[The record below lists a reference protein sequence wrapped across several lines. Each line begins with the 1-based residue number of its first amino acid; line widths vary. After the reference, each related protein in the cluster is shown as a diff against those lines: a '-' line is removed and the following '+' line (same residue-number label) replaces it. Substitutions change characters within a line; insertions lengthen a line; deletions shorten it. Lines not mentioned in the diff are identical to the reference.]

1 MMTAAIATTMAT
13 MTEELEAILAAASAA
28 RVEFGSIDPESR
40 AELMRACG
48 HALLSEIESL
58 IELAGEE
65 TNLSASRLRGE
76 VARTAYQFELYGDAI
91 RKPRGVV
98 IDPADPDA
106 IPVPRPDL
114 RRTTRPIGVVLVFAA
129 SNFPFAF
136 SVAGTDTAAAFAA
149 GCPVIVKAHSGHPR
163 TSQAVADIIRRTLD
177 SHECPE
183 GAFAVIFGT
192 ERGVSALKDP
202 RVSAASFT
210 GSVAGGR
217 RLFDIAQSRPV
228 PIPFYGELGSI
239 NPVVVAPAIAMEDG
253 DSVADAFFAS
263 FTLGSGQF
271 CTKPGLVFWPDNV
284 DIPVQLQ
291 ASVDNAAPAP
301 LLNARIAS
309 GYAQSVSKVG
319 SAPGVRVLARAEGI
333 GETPEVVLFETDAA
347 TLAENP
353 DRLLVECFG
362 PAALV
367 VRYSDEADVLA
378 ALRHLQGAL
387 TGTIHAVEADDAF
400 VAAVLPTLEERVG
413 RVVWRDWPTG
423 VAVAGAQHHGGPYP
437 ATTNSLHTSVG
448 TASIDRFRR
457 PIAYQNVPD
466 RFLPTELRSG

>member
-1 MMTAAIATTMAT
+1 MTASAIAATTDD
-13 MTEELEAILAAASAA
+13 ELEAILAAAVAA
-28 RVEFGSIDPESR
+28 RAGFGAIDPETR
-40 AELMRACG
+40 AEIMHACG
-48 HALLSEIESL
+48 QALLSEMESL
-58 IELAGEE
+58 VELASEE
-65 TNLSASRLRGE
+65 TNLSEARLRGE

-91 RKPRGVV
+91 RHPRGVV
-98 IDPADPDA
+98 IDLADPDA
-106 IPVPRPDL
+106 IPAPRPDL
-114 RRTTRPIGVVLVFAA
+114 RRTTKPIGVVLVFAA

-177 SHECPE
+177 SHGCPA

-192 ERGVSALKDP
+192 EQGVSVLKDP

-217 RLFDIAQSRPV
+217 LLFDIAQSRPA

-239 NPVVVAPAIAMEDG
+239 NPVVIAPAIAAQDG
-253 DSVADAFFAS
+253 EAVADAFFAS

-271 CTKPGLVFWPDNV
+271 CTKPGLVFWPEDV
-284 DIPVQLQ
+284 DVPARLR
-291 ASVDNAAPAP
+291 ASVSNATPAP

-309 GYAQSVSKVG
+309 GYVQSVSEVG
-319 SAPGVRVLARAEGI
+319 SAPGVRVLARAGGL
-333 GETPEVVLFETDAA
+333 GEVPEVVLFETDAA

-367 VRYSDEADVLA
+367 VRYSDAEDVVV
-378 ALRHLQGAL
+378 ALRHLEGAL
-387 TGTIHAVEADDAF
+387 TGTVHAVEADDEF

-423 VAVAGAQHHGGPYP
+423 VAVADAQHHGGPYP

-448 TASIDRFRR
+448 TAAIDRFRR
-457 PIAYQNVPD
+457 PITYQNVPD
-466 RFLPTELRSG
+466 RFLPRELRTS